1 MMTGPAIPI
10 QPIRIVSHVR
20 HVEWDKRTLKTTSMK
35 LSPAL
40 IQAITLGVAVAAL
53 SSSCH
58 QNEVNSG
65 RTKEI
70 KAKKEKPVRDN
81 CPACGMG

>member
-1 MMTGPAIPI
+1 MMTGPATPI
-10 QPIRIVSHVR
+10 HRIRIVSHVP
-20 HVEWDKRTLKTTSMK
+20 HVEWDKHLKTSSMK

-40 IQAITLGVAVAAL
+40 LQAITLGVAVAAL

-65 RTKEI
+65 RTKEV
-70 KAKKEKPVRDN
+70 KAKKEKPVRGN